1 MGIISCIKL
10 EQKIKKEFEDYLI
23 NEYDVFEEDYKNI
36 SEDQMNEYIANFWSD
51 EFVKFE
57 EETNSELIYD
67 IYYNSEYDEIFVT
80 VKAAL

>member
-1 MGIISCIKL
+1 MGIISFIEL

-23 NEYDVFEEDYKNI
+23 NEFDVFEEDYKNI
-36 SEDQMNEYIANFWSD
+36 SEDQMNEYIADFWSD

-57 EETNSELIYD
+57 KETNLELVYD

-80 VKAAL
+80 VKRAL

>member
-1 MGIISCIKL
+1 MGFISSIKL

-57 EETNSELIYD
+57 EETNSELTYD
-67 IYYNSEYDEIFVT
+67 IYYNLKYDEIFVT